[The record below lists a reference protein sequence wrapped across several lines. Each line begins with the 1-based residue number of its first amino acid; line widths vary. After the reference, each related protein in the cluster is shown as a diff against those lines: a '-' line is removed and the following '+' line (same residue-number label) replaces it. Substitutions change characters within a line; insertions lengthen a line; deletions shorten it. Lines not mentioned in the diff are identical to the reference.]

1 MSDLSKREIRFFT
14 NIEESKMLKGY
25 KTYVVAVMAVLGAVS
40 TFLLGEI
47 TLVEM
52 FQLVVPALVG
62 AFLRK
67 GVSG

>member
-1 MSDLSKREIRFFT
+1 
-14 NIEESKMLKGY
+14 MLKGY